1 LKTISFTSR
10 GAASASIQIFID
22 PAPYQ
27 KSFEYDVA
35 MKNFLRTRSKRVAL
49 LGVATLILSLGTAA
63 ESRGQDDITC
73 FCRLALLTGADP
85 MTGGVEIR
93 DWQSLHVYNSSPFE
107 VTDFQAKNCAARC
120 MEMAQKDPAF
130 SDPAGLCK
138 KVGHSFDGRRQASAR
153 LQNREP
159 VRAFFVPLK
168 CCPAASGPVTCPSGW
183 TADAKGPAGLQCRR
197 SVGHIAA
204 EPPPPDGTTIGSW
217 GIVLGSE
224 IWQWG
229 PPVASK
235 APPPGSAAPAEFRPC
250 S

>member
-1 LKTISFTSR
+1 MKR
-10 GAASASIQIFID
+10 
-22 PAPYQ
+22 PC
-27 KSFEYDVA
+27 VA
-35 MKNFLRTRSKRVAL
+35 
-49 LGVATLILSLGTAA
+49 LGVALILSLGMAA

-73 FCRLALLTGADP
+73 FCRLALLSGSDP

-107 VTDFQAKNCAARC
+107 VTDFQVKNCAARC
-120 MEMAQKDPAF
+120 MEMAQKDPVF

-153 LQNREP
+153 LQDKPP

-168 CCPAASGPVTCPSGW
+168 CCPAATGPVTCPPGW
-183 TADAKGPAGLQCRR
+183 TFDDRGPVDLKCRR
-197 SVGHIAA
+197 SAGHIAA
-204 EPPPPDGTTIGSW
+204 EPLPPNGTTIGSW

-224 IWQWG
+224 VWQWG
-229 PPVASK
+229 PP